1 NDPKKTAPGV
11 CGCGVAD
18 TDTDTDGT
26 PDCIDKCPADPQKT
40 APGVCGCG
48 VAEAPCLA
56 LKSSLLHRY
65 SFTGSGTT
73 VTDSKGSANGTVMGK
88 GAALSGT
95 GTLVLTG
102 GVLPVASDPGQYV
115 ELPTNCLMGLSNATF
130 EAWVTWSGGTD
141 STTYRS
147 YWQRVFDFGETS
159 TTTSGTYLMLTPR
172 AASATGT
179 SRVAFTAS
187 MGAMSEAPIVNG
199 ALLSAGA
206 LHFTVVVDQANSL
219 ISLYTNGVLSAGGA
233 LSSSLSAINASN
245 CWLGR
250 SQYAGDP
257 YFAGTFDEFRV
268 YSAALSAA
276 DVAFSQSAGPNPA
289 FL

>member
-1 NDPKKTAPGV
+1 MSRPIAYLVVFVSSCCTLILELVAGRILAPFIGV
-11 CGCGVAD
+11 SLYTWTSIIGVVLAGISLGNYLGGRIAD
-18 TDTDTDGT
+18 RWPQRRTLGILLVAGGLASLAILPLIT
-26 PDCIDKCPADPQKT
+26 PESIRPISCCRWAGLT
-40 APGVCGCG
+40 
-48 VAEAPCLA
+48 EASSISLRSA
-56 LKSSLLHRY
+56 LRRRLKSLKIQFAAAWRSLSH
-65 SFTGSGTT
+65 
-73 VTDSKGSANGTVMGK
+73 VTA
-88 GAALSGT
+88 
-95 GTLVLTG
+95 
-102 GVLPVASDPGQYV
+102 
-115 ELPTNCLMGLSNATF
+115 
-130 EAWVTWSGGTD
+130 
-141 STTYRS
+141 
-147 YWQRVFDFGETS
+147 
-159 TTTSGTYLMLTPR
+159 
-172 AASATGT
+172 T

-206 LHFTVVVDQANSL
+206 FHFAVVVDQTNSL
-219 ISLYTNGVLSAGGA
+219 ISLYTNGALSASGA

-276 DVAFSQSAGPNPA
+276 DVAFSQSAGPNPV